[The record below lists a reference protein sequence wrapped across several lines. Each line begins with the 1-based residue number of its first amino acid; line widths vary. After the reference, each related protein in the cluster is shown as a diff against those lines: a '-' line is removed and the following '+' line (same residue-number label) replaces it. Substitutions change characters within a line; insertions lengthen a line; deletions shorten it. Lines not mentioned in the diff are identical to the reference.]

1 MRLIKERMD
10 DAAAT
15 EAMRGGAIGALKY
28 CTVALF
34 AGGVLTAVSPKFA
47 AIKPPQKVPLS
58 FPSSQLALIIIHPCK
73 SKKKICLVQL
83 NHLTNSHPSSSLQTL
98 KKQQQLD
105 VAVRG
110 RVLGRIW

>member
-58 FPSSQLALIIIHPCK
+58 FLSSQHALDHAK
-73 SKKKICLVQL
+73 SKK
-83 NHLTNSHPSSSLQTL
+83 NFASATEPSH
-98 KKQQQLD
+98 
-105 VAVRG
+105 
-110 RVLGRIW
+110 

>member
-34 AGGVLTAVSPKFA
+34 AGGVLTAVSPRFA

-58 FPSSQLALIIIHPCK
+58 FPSSQLCLFIIHPCK
-73 SKKKICLVQL
+73 SKKKTCWYEL
-83 NHLTNSHPSSSLQTL
+83 NHPANPHPSSFLQTPI
-98 KKQQQLD
+98 KQID

-110 RVLGRIW
+110 RVLGRIR